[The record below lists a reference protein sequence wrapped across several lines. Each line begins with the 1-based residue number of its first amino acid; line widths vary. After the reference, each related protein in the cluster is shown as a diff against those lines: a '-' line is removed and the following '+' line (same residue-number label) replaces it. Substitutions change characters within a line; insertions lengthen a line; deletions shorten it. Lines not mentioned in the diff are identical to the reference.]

1 MGRLIRSGGVTYAN
15 SGASTIEAGTPI
27 LQGACFGV
35 AAAQIPVGATGWL
48 ETTGVWELPKASAGT
63 ANKGAAAYWD
73 ATNSQ
78 VTGTSTSN
86 TLIGVFAE
94 AAVSSATTAVV
105 LLK

>member
-1 MGRLIRSGGVTYAN
+1 MGRLIRSGGATYAN
-15 SGASTIEAGTPI
+15 AGSTTIEAGTPI
-27 LQGACFGV
+27 LQGALFGV

-48 ETTGVWELPKASAGT
+48 ETSGVWELPKASAGT

-78 VTGTSTSN
+78 VTGTSTN
-86 TLIGVFAE
+86 NALIGVFAE
-94 AAVSSATTAVV
+94 AAVSGSETAVV